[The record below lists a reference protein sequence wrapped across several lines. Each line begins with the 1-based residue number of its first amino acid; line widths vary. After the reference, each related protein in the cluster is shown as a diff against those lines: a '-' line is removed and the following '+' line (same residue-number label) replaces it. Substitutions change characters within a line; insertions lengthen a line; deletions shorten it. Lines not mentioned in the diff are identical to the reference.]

1 MIIAHCH
8 RIIRATPSTFRF
20 GRPDNSLFV
29 SRGTAPCAAVF
40 VQTKRQDLAVWCAS
54 VGNYLIFFL
63 IQRMQVAHHL
73 VEAGGVQVGVDL
85 GRLDAGMA
93 EQFLQH
99 AQVGSA

>member
-8 RIIRATPSTFRF
+8 RSIMGTPSTFWF
-20 GRPDNSLFV
+20 GRPDDPLFV
-29 SRGTAPCAAVF
+29 NRGTAPCAAAY

-54 VGNYLIFFL
+54 VGNCLIFFL
-63 IQRMQVAHHL
+63 IERMQVAHHL

-85 GRLDAGMA
+85 GRLDASMSK
-93 EQFLQH
+93 ELLQH